1 MQSVFQIKC
10 IKIQSKI
17 KIKEK
22 KNMIVN
28 YQSKTDFFEW
38 YWKVFKSMPQSIGI
52 SIILIIIIIIIIIII
67 TIIIIGVE

>member
-22 KNMIVN
+22 RIW
-28 YQSKTDFFEW
+28 SKIINQRQTLLNDTE
-38 YWKVFKSMPQSIGI
+38 VVKSMPQSIGI
-52 SIILIIIIIIIIIII
+52 SIILIIIIIIS
-67 TIIIIGVE
+67 VE

>member
-22 KNMIVN
+22 RIW
-28 YQSKTDFFEW
+28 SKIINQRQTLLNDTE
-38 YWKVFKSMPQSIGI
+38 VVKSMPQSIGI
-52 SIILIIIIIIIIIII
+52 SIILIILIIIIIIIS
-67 TIIIIGVE
+67 VE